1 MIVGNY
7 RLNITGVAVVP
18 VGFFPPQNPFKK
30 VVTPFVSYMK
40 TMHVDFLY
48 TCNM

>member
-18 VGFFPPQNPFKK
+18 VGFFRHKIPLKR
-30 VVTPFVSYMK
+30 
-40 TMHVDFLY
+40 L
-48 TCNM
+48 